1 MVQVDVFWTYALG
14 ASFAAAA
21 GRQLKEIAENGGSPF
36 QSRYFVRTLLFL
48 SILFVPS
55 GVCLLWAFPGWE
67 TMFAGDRNL
76 PAWLVTLFCATNI
89 TQGILGFWV
98 AYKLI
103 ERDRLYWAYLQAVFG
118 YLAMFFILVHGWDG
132 TGWRRFLYSGTIE
145 QWRAGVHVPLYAF
158 AYSKVAGTLYL
169 FGLLMFPVMFYLLCS
184 WIIQGRRLLGW
195 GYDHAGEDSVAT
207 LVRLLARTLFLY
219 PLAGAILASILV
231 RLLGWMWGTAAFI
244 AAFYAAG
251 ARTGGLIHKSV
262 SRITLE
268 HRDASPPLAVTHQ
281 RPGSTSS

>member
-14 ASFAAAA
+14 AGFAAAA
-21 GRQLKEIAENGGSPF
+21 ARQLKEVSREGGSPF
-36 QSRYFVRTLLFL
+36 TTPYFVSTLLFL

-67 TMFAGDRNL
+67 TMFAGDRSL
-76 PAWLVTLFCATNI
+76 PAWLVTLFCVTNI

-103 ERDRLYWAYLQAVFG
+103 EKDRLYWAYLQAVLG

-132 TGWRRFLYSGTIE
+132 TGWRRFFYAGSIE
-145 QWRAGVHVPLYAF
+145 QWRAGLELPLYAF

-169 FGLLMFPVMFYLLCS
+169 FGLVMLPVMFYLLCS
-184 WIIQGRRLLGW
+184 WIAQGRRLQGLGF
-195 GYDHAGEDSVAT
+195 DQAGEAST
-207 LVRLLARTLFLY
+207 GMLVRLLARTLFLY

-231 RLLGWMWGTAAFI
+231 RLAGWVWGAALF
-244 AAFYAAG
+244 AAVFYGVG
-251 ARTGGLIHKSV
+251 ARKGGLIHTSV
-262 SRITLE
+262 SRITME
-268 HRDASPPLAVTHQ
+268 QQGTSPPLVVTHE
-281 RPGSTSS
+281 RPVSTSP